1 MPSVDDFPAAGAV
14 TAVNHDI
21 VTFLPHGTTYELELA
36 IPGGYAGPLNRRFNC
51 LIRAKARK
59 VFTTGAGGSFVT
71 PIFGRPRVIQ
81 GRVLYVEDGRIVVR
95 AGVNIV
101 VELPARDNA
110 IDLERGPIETGSLV
124 NVVAEPGA
132 AMERLAPVAV
142 QSA

>member
-1 MPSVDDFPAAGAV
+1 MPSINDFPAAGVV
-14 TAVNHDI
+14 TAVNQNI
-21 VTFLPHGTTYELELA
+21 ATFLPHGTTYELELVS
-36 IPGGYAGPLNRRFNC
+36 PDGYTGPLNRRFNC

-59 VFTTGAGGSFVT
+59 VFTTNAGGSFVA

-81 GRVLYVEDGRIVVR
+81 GRVLYVEDGLIVVR

-110 IDLERGPIETGSLV
+110 IDLERGPIEVGSLV

-132 AMERLAPVAV
+132 AMELLVPVAV
-142 QSA
+142 